1 MSPDET
7 LDLFPVRT
15 ERRLEPHAPLAERMR
30 PRQLEDLVGHEE
42 LLAPGRPLHTLVSQG
57 ALPSILLWGPP
68 GSGKTTLAWILGEA
82 QDARLIPLSA
92 VTAGVPEIRKAVEAA
107 RRSRQRTL
115 LFIDEIHRLNK
126 AQQDALLPHVETGVV
141 TLVGATTEN
150 PSFSVIAPLLSRCR
164 VIPLESLGAK
174 AISAVLDRALADDE
188 RGLGA
193 SGLELSDE
201 AREAL
206 ILASQGDA
214 RRALGILEA
223 GATLHLSSGER
234 AKPLSRETVRE
245 AGGRIALRHDRD
257 GEEHFNVVSALI
269 KSLRASDP
277 DAALHY
283 LARLLEAGEDAL
295 YVSRRLVIFAS
306 EDVGN
311 ADPSALGLAVATHQA
326 VERIGMPE
334 GRIPLAQAT
343 TYLACAPKSNASYI
357 ALAQATAALVAAES
371 LHSIAGAG
379 EPPPLVVPA
388 SAVRNTSLLQIS
400 TRRSA
405 RWGARIP
412 ASRNSAMIAP
422 TRGSSCRPSS
432 PPIRKS
438 ASGIAVAINPGS
450 AIKAEI
456 WATPIS
462 ARSSP
467 KALASKAGASTPFR
481 KGRTS
486 VFGPTAGRAAS
497 MAAARS
503 CPLIA
508 KIATSATP
516 SPAPLSVA
524 IAGRTVIS
532 SP

>member
-1 MSPDET
+1 MIPVRGPGLKSLRNSASIAAMSPDET

-82 QDARLIPLSA
+82 QDARLIPMSA
-92 VTAGVPEIRKAVEAA
+92 VNAGVPEIRKAVEAA

-126 AQQDALLPHVETGVV
+126 AQQDALLPHVEAGIV

-164 VIPLESLGAK
+164 VITLDTLGAE

-223 GATLHLSSGER
+223 SATLHLSSGER
-234 AKPLSRETVRE
+234 AKPLSRDTVRE

-357 ALAQATAALVAAES
+357 ALAQATAALEGHGPLPVPMHLRNAPTKLMKDLGYGDNYVYAHNAEDTFVADENLPEALRGQVYYAPSDRGAES
-371 LHSIAGAG
+371 EIGRRLRLWRERRARG
-379 EPPPLVVPA
+379 E
-388 SAVRNTSLLQIS
+388 
-400 TRRSA
+400 
-405 RWGARIP
+405 
-412 ASRNSAMIAP
+412 
-422 TRGSSCRPSS
+422 
-432 PPIRKS
+432 
-438 ASGIAVAINPGS
+438 
-450 AIKAEI
+450 
-456 WATPIS
+456 
-462 ARSSP
+462 
-467 KALASKAGASTPFR
+467 
-481 KGRTS
+481 
-486 VFGPTAGRAAS
+486 
-497 MAAARS
+497 
-503 CPLIA
+503 
-508 KIATSATP
+508 
-516 SPAPLSVA
+516 
-524 IAGRTVIS
+524 
-532 SP
+532 